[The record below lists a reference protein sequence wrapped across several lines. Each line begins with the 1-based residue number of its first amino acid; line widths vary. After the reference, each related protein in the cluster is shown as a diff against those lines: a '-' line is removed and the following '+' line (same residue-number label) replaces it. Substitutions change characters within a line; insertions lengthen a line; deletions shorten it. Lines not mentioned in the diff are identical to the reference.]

1 MSGRQRALARATAGA
16 LLAVGCVLIG
26 GRTLE
31 THTPIASRWNYNEHL
46 FPIFRDNCGACHRPG
61 GIAPMSLVSYREAY
75 PWAQSIREEVLGL
88 RMPPWKAEDGFGD
101 FLNGHALSARDMDMI
116 LEWSS
121 GGYPQGPRDMQLDPV
136 TAPTDW
142 QHGAPDL
149 EVEMLE
155 PYTVASGTTETVRY
169 FVMPADTETDRL
181 VTGADVMPGAGE
193 VVRGVAIYID
203 AAGAARALDNADPE
217 PGFGEP
223 GGTEFPSGPPIA
235 LWSPGRTSVVRAG
248 AAHPMPAGADIVIR
262 VHYKKTWITEGQ
274 DFVDRSRVGLYFAD
288 GDTAAIETLLIAS
301 PTGET
306 GRTISASRTID
317 EDVEVL
323 AMLPEIEIEAKD
335 VQVVAVTPDGSRV
348 PMLFLREP
356 DTAWPTRY
364 WFDAPVALP
373 GGSTIEVEAIV
384 HPGASHAPGRSLIGA
399 DPGAPVRLLVD
410 YASGGALAN

>member
-1 MSGRQRALARATAGA
+1 MSGRQRAIARATGGA
-16 LLAVGCVLIG
+16 LLVVACLLAG

-46 FPIFRDNCGACHRPG
+46 FPIFRDNCGACHREG
-61 GIAPMSLVSYREAY
+61 GIAPMSLVSYSEAY

-101 FLNGHALSARDMDMI
+101 FMNGHALSAKDMDMI

-136 TAPTDW
+136 TAPIDW
-142 QHGAPDL
+142 RHGAPDL
-149 EVEMLE
+149 EVEMTE
-155 PYTVASGTTETVRY
+155 PYTVAIGTAETVRY
-169 FVMPADTETDRL
+169 FVLPADTETDRL

-193 VVRGVAIYID
+193 VVRDVAVYID
-203 AAGAARALDNADPE
+203 AAGAARALDAADPE

-223 GGTEFPSGPPIA
+223 GGGEFPAGPPIA
-235 LWSPGRTSVVRAG
+235 LWSPGRTSVVQVG

-274 DFVDRSRVGLYFAD
+274 DFVDQSRVGLYFAD
-288 GDTAAIETLLIAS
+288 GDAAAIETLLIAS
-301 PTGET
+301 PAGET
-306 GRTISASRTID
+306 GRMITASRTID

-323 AMLPEIEIEAKD
+323 AVLPEIEIEARD

-373 GGSTIEVEAIV
+373 GGSMIEVEAIV
-384 HPGASHAPGRSLIGA
+384 HPGASHAPGRSLIGG
-399 DPGAPVRLLVD
+399 DPEAPIRLLID
-410 YASGGALAN
+410 YASGGPLAN